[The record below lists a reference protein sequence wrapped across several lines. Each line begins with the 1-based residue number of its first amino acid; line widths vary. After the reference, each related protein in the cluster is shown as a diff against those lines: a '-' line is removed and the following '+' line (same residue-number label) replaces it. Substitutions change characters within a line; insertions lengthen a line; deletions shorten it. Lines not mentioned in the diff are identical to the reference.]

1 MSLINEALKKAQRN
15 RTGEAVGPVPP
26 PPGGGGSR
34 VTKRAQPRTSQ
45 QLVLIAAGA
54 FVLVVLS
61 VVATVYLVNRAPEPK
76 PVSTAP
82 KPAAP
87 SATPAP
93 AATPPL
99 IVAPVLNPPVLT
111 ARPAPEIPASVVQL
125 PDPKKSAT
133 APSSR
138 TAGPNNPWAAAT
150 PVATGE
156 TNLAPPSRAPAV
168 ASPSGAGPT
177 PPTQPS
183 PSLPAAGPSAVAVQ
197 PPPNPIAAPAPANPA
212 AAAVAPVVA
221 GPPKNDERISLFVD
235 ALRVAGIRPSGTES
249 RVLMNDR
256 VFRIN
261 EIVDRNFGLR
271 LTKVE
276 PNTLT
281 FTDGNGAVYV
291 KNF

>member
-15 RTGEAVGPVPP
+15 RTGEAAGPVPAV
-26 PPGGGGSR
+26 PGGGGAR

-54 FVLVVLS
+54 VTLVVLS
-61 VVATVYLVNRAPEPK
+61 VVATVYLVNRAPAPK
-76 PVSTAP
+76 PAATAP

-87 SATPAP
+87 GATPA
-93 AATPPL
+93 ATATPPL
-99 IVAPVLNPPVLT
+99 IVPPALISPDLTTGPTTETPPTVAQSPGPEKPSAAPT
-111 ARPAPEIPASVVQL
+111 A
-125 PDPKKSAT
+125 
-133 APSSR
+133 R
-138 TAGPNNPWAAAT
+138 TAGPNDPLAAKT
-150 PVATGE
+150 TVATGE
-156 TNLAPPSRAPAV
+156 TNPAPPPRAPDV
-168 ASPSGAGPT
+168 APPSGAGP
-177 PPTQPS
+177 S
-183 PSLPAAGPSAVAVQ
+183 GVAVPPRVS
-197 PPPNPIAAPAPANPA
+197 PPPAPAPANPVVA
-212 AAAVAPVVA
+212 AAAPVAPVVA
-221 GPPKNDERISLFVD
+221 GPAKNDERVSLFVD
-235 ALRVAGIRPSGTES
+235 AIRVAGIRPSGTES

-261 EIVDRNFGLR
+261 EIVERNFGLR